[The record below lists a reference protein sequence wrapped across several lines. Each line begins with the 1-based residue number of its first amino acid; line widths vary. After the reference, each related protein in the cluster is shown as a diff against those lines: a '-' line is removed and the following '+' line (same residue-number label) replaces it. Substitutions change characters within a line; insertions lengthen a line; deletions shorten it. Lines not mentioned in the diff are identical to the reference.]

1 MGKKQHLAAKRQ
13 GEKYAAYLQR
23 KREAATRE
31 MLRNTGADA
40 IQRYMWLSCVALNE
54 EFGFGKERF
63 QRFLLALEE
72 ISHEF
77 SAVVERDGAEYAV
90 EKLRQRVEKIS
101 EMEVEANAD
110 LRRRG
115 ETGRCVL

>member
-1 MGKKQHLAAKRQ
+1 MSKKQKRPAKLP
-13 GEKYAAYLQR
+13 GENYAEYLQR
-23 KREAATRE
+23 QRDAVTRE
-31 MLRNTGADA
+31 VLRDTGADA

-77 SAVVERDGAEYAV
+77 SAVVGKDGAEYAV